1 MDFSK
6 YKRILLIGCPGSG
19 KSTLAKRIG
28 KVTSLPVIHLDTIY
42 WLPNWERRSIEEFNE
57 LLLNELNKEKWV
69 IDGNYNR
76 TLDLRVSYCDL
87 IIYLDIPRRVCLASI
102 IKRRI
107 KYRNKSREDMQK
119 DCKEVIDYSFIS
131 YVYNFNKTH
140 KERYYKL
147 LKETDKDY
155 IIIKRRKDIDKLF
168 EKDHY
173 EVI

>member
-1 MDFSK
+1 MVKVIKLNFSK

-19 KSTLAKRIG
+19 KSTLAKKLG

-42 WLPNWERRSIEEFNE
+42 WLPNWERRPMEEFDAI
-57 LLLNELNKEKWV
+57 LKNKLEEETWI

-87 IIYLDIPRRVCLASI
+87 IIYLDIPRRVCLSSI

-107 KYRNKSREDMQK
+107 KYANKSREDMQK

-131 YVYNFNKTH
+131 YVYKFNKTH
-140 KERYYKL
+140 RKRYYEML
-147 LKETDKDY
+147 SNINKDF
-155 IIIKRRKDIDKLF
+155 IVIKRRKEINKLF
-168 EKDHY
+168 E
-173 EVI
+173 